1 MKSMAGGL
9 PAQPGPARSADW
21 TAGMWWIYIVVLAL
35 FAAAIYGFASLVG
48 FRTRWLTS
56 KTARTAENMYRSY
69 ADSPAKQR
77 RYARRHGG
85 EWRSDDSATEPG
97 SPAEA
102 GNGDSASRPP
112 G

>member
-1 MKSMAGGL
+1 
-9 PAQPGPARSADW
+9 
-21 TAGMWWIYIVVLAL
+21 MWWIYIVVIAL

-48 FRTRWLTS
+48 FRTRWLAS
-56 KTARTAENMYRSY
+56 KTTRTVENIYGDY

-85 EWRSDDSATEPG
+85 EWRSDDSTTEPG

-102 GNGDSASRPP
+102 GNRDSASRPP